1 MIRSSHSG
9 PRKVWLVPVLVLTL
23 LTCAPGIHARESGA
37 GPQEAIE
44 RPLTAVTKDEMRA
57 IMEAEGYSVSPDEDG
72 DIVWKVEGFRT
83 LVLVTDDGASVMFRS
98 SFGDGNATMDK
109 VNDWNRTKR
118 YSRSYLDEENDPVL
132 ELDLDLAGGVTRA
145 RIVDFLKT
153 CRSSYVAWIG
163 EVVE

>member
-1 MIRSSHSG
+1 MIRSSCHG
-9 PRKVWLVPVLVLTL
+9 PRKVWLIPVLALTFL
-23 LTCAPGIHARESGA
+23 ACAPAIEARESGA
-37 GPQEAIE
+37 GTQESID
-44 RPLTAVTKDEMRA
+44 RPLTTVTKDELRA
-57 IMEAEGYSVSPDEDG
+57 LMEAEGYSVSPDEDG

-83 LVLVTDDGASVMFRS
+83 LVLVTDDGTSVMFRS
-98 SFGDGNATMDK
+98 SFGDGNATLER

-118 YSRSYLDEENDPVL
+118 YSRSYMDEENDPVL

-145 RIVDFLKT
+145 RILDFLKT